1 MKENVLDV
9 LMYLFEH
16 YIDEDQITEPDR
28 ADLETRLVEAGFG
41 NTEVSKAFDWLES
54 LAALDSNPLLD
65 GQKLQDSQR
74 IYSELEN
81 SRLGAEGIGFLLF
94 LEQNG
99 ILKPEAREQVLE
111 HVLALDIDTIDL
123 DQLKWVV
130 LMVLFNQK
138 DQATNLAWLEDLV
151 YDEGP
156 VELH

>member
-16 YIDEDQITEPDR
+16 YIDEDQIAGPDR
-28 ADLETRLVEAGFG
+28 ADLELRLVEAGFG
-41 NTEVSKAFDWLES
+41 DTEVSKAFDWLES
-54 LAALDSNPLLD
+54 LATLETKPLS
-65 GQKLQDSQR
+65 GKIQRQSQR
-74 IYSELEN
+74 IYSDEES

-99 ILKPEAREQVLE
+99 VLASEAREQVLE
-111 HVLALDIDTIDL
+111 HALALDLDHVDL

-138 DQATNLAWLEDLV
+138 DQAANLAWLEDLV

-156 VELH
+156 VQLH

>member
-16 YIDEDQITEPDR
+16 YIDEDHQIAGPDR
-28 ADLETRLVEAGFG
+28 ADLESRLVDAGFG
-41 NTEVSKAFDWLES
+41 NNEVSKAFDWLES
-54 LAALDSNPLLD
+54 LATLETKPFN
-65 GQKLQDSQR
+65 GKIQQQSQR
-74 IYSELEN
+74 IYSEEE
-81 SRLGAEGIGFLLF
+81 SARLGIEGIGFLLF

-99 ILKPEAREQVLE
+99 VLASEAREQVLE
-111 HVLALDIDTIDL
+111 HALALDLDHVDL

-138 DQATNLAWLEDLV
+138 DQAANLAWLEDLV

-156 VELH
+156 VQLH

>member
-16 YIDEDQITEPDR
+16 YIDEDQIAGPDR
-28 ADLETRLVEAGFG
+28 ADLESRLVEAGFG

-54 LAALDSNPLLD
+54 LATLETKPFT
-65 GQKLQDSQR
+65 GKIQQQSQR
-74 IYSELEN
+74 IYSEQE
-81 SRLGAEGIGFLLF
+81 SIRLGVEGIGFLLF

-99 ILKPEAREQVLE
+99 VLTSEAREQVLE
-111 HVLALDIDTIDL
+111 HALALDLDHVDL

-156 VELH
+156 VQLH